1 MIPVVTPTEMKVID
15 AQATESEDV
24 LIQRAGY
31 AVANAALRMLGGGYG
46 RRANVI
52 AGKGNNGQD
61 GKVAAQLLERR
72 GVRCKIHSPSLNAL
86 PEADLVIDAAY
97 GTGFRDQW
105 EPPPQPQCPVLAVD
119 IPSGIDGLTGQ
130 DNGSLQANRTI
141 TFGAL
146 KPGLLLEPGAS
157 RAGEIE
163 IAELGLNI
171 DSSGCNLITDQDLSL
186 PLSQRSATD
195 HKWTNAVRLIAASP
209 GMTGAAQLAA
219 SGALRAGAGMIVVS
233 SPTTNLQPNDMP
245 PEAVTRQLTN
255 KNLVPEVLKD
265 LERFA
270 ALLIGPGLGTD
281 PDTIAAAAELIER
294 SPIPTIVDADGLTAV
309 ATHPTCLRNS
319 SSTTVLTPHDGEF
332 EKLTGSP
339 PAADR
344 CAAVRG
350 AAKNSA
356 VLLKGPTTLVSDTN
370 GDLIFVRNANQR
382 LATAGTGD
390 VLTGIIGAIIRNTP
404 VHLAAAAAAHW
415 HGQAAQLAQ
424 PDMTA
429 SDLPLLLQPAR
440 SAMLSQ

>member
-72 GVRCKIHSPSLNAL
+72 GVRCKIHNPSLNAL

-171 DSSGCNLITDQDLSL
+171 DGSGCNLITDQDLSL

-281 PDTIAAAAELIER
+281 SDTIAATAELIER

-319 SSTTVLTPHDGEF
+319 ASRAVLTPHDGEF

-339 PAADR
+339 PTADR

>member
-1 MIPVVTPTEMKVID
+1 MLPVITPTEMKVID
-15 AQATESEDV
+15 AKAAESEEV

-46 RRANVI
+46 RRVNVI
-52 AGKGNNGQD
+52 VGKGNNGQD

-72 GVRCKIHSPSLNAL
+72 GVRCKLHNPGVSIL

-105 EPPPQPQCPVLAVD
+105 EPPSQPQCSVLAVD
-119 IPSGIDGLTGQ
+119 IPSGVDGLTGQ
-130 DNGSLQANRTI
+130 DHGSLQATRTI

-163 IAELGLNI
+163 IADLGLNVE
-171 DSSGCNLITDQDLSL
+171 SSQCNLITDQDLKI
-186 PLSQRSATD
+186 PLSQRTATD
-195 HKWTNAVRLIAASP
+195 HKWSNAVRLIAGSP

-219 SGALRAGAGMIVVS
+219 NGALRAGAGMIVVS
-233 SPTTNLQPNDMP
+233 SPTATLQSNEIPQ
-245 PEAVTRQLTN
+245 EVVTRQLTK
-255 KNLVPEVLKD
+255 KNLVSEVLRD

-270 ALLIGPGLGTD
+270 ALLIGPGIGTD
-281 PDTIAAAAELIER
+281 PETIAAAAELIER
-294 SPIPTIVDADGLTAV
+294 SPIPTVVDADGLTAV
-309 ATHPTCLRNS
+309 AAHPTCLRS
-319 SSTTVLTPHDGEF
+319 SDSTTVLTPHDGEF
-332 EKLTGSP
+332 EKLTGTR
-339 PAADR
+339 PAFDR

-350 AAKNSA
+350 AAKNSV

-370 GDLIFVRNANQR
+370 GDLIFVRNANHH

-440 SAMLSQ
+440 SAMLSK